1 MRCFS
6 LNQTQRH
13 LKKTTKI
20 KEDLQLFETYVKFD
34 GICVEV
40 AVEKLK
46 GLLFLRNNNGND
58 NATIWLVEREAR
70 AKTTPQINDMIGW
83 MKKNNRAARPLTTQH
98 INDVIGWMRKNNR
111 AARAARFLVQFFDLV
126 CQTMTRNLQ
135 IWGSD
140 NNASTQQ

>member
-20 KEDLQLFETYVKFD
+20 KEDMQLFETHVKFD
-34 GICVEV
+34 GICVEVAESHTSKGEV

-58 NATIWLVEREAR
+58 NATI
-70 AKTTPQINDMIGW
+70 
-83 MKKNNRAARPLTTQH
+83 
-98 INDVIGWMRKNNR
+98 
-111 AARAARFLVQFFDLV
+111 
-126 CQTMTRNLQ
+126 
-135 IWGSD
+135 
-140 NNASTQQ
+140 